1 MFGQQFIQYGEHG
14 LELGMRKQSGE
25 VFLESL
31 IGVLLT
37 AWLGAGMAF
46 CASQIMAAKAD
57 TKIINAAVL
66 EMRQVLR
73 VKGDSV
79 CGTTP
84 TISVLGKNI
93 TLSVNCQAQ
102 NTLSVS
108 SSGGSITVA
117 APQKVELS
125 ASAKSLGLRDG
136 DDVVVGSGERL

>member
-1 MFGQQFIQYGEHG
+1 MRQQ
-14 LELGMRKQSGE
+14 RGE

-46 CASQIMAAKAD
+46 CSAQILAARTD

-73 VKGDSV
+73 AKGDSV

-84 TISVLGKNI
+84 TVSVLGKNI
-93 TLSVNCQAQ
+93 TLDVTCQAQ
-102 NTLSVS
+102 NTLSVAS
-108 SSGGSITVA
+108 AGGAITIA
-117 APQKVELS
+117 APQKVELA
-125 ASAKSLGLRDG
+125 ASAKELGLRDG
-136 DDVVVGSGERL
+136 DDVVVGSGDRL

>member
-1 MFGQQFIQYGEHG
+1 MVRFVGRAQ
-14 LELGMRKQSGE
+14 KGE

-46 CASQIMAAKAD
+46 CASQILAAKAD

-73 VKGDSV
+73 SQGDSV

-93 TLSVNCQAQ
+93 TLTATCQAQ
-102 NTLSVS
+102 NSLSVV
-108 SSGGSITVA
+108 SSGGTISIA

-125 ASAKSLGLRDG
+125 ASAKALGLRDG
-136 DDVVVGSGERL
+136 DDVVVGSGDRL

>member
-1 MFGQQFIQYGEHG
+1 MHKQQ
-14 LELGMRKQSGE
+14 GE

-46 CASQIMAAKAD
+46 CASQIMAAKTD
-57 TKIINAAVL
+57 TKIINAAVM

-73 VKGDSV
+73 TQGDGV

-84 TISVLGKNI
+84 TVSVLGKNI
-93 TLSVNCQAQ
+93 VLTVTCQAQ
-102 NTLSVS
+102 NALNVS
-108 SSGGSITVA
+108 SAGGTISIA

-125 ASAKSLGLRDG
+125 ASAKSLGLREG
-136 DDVVVGSGERL
+136 DDVVVGSGDRL

>member
-1 MFGQQFIQYGEHG
+1 MRQQ
-14 LELGMRKQSGE
+14 KGE

-46 CASQIMAAKAD
+46 CSAQILAAKAD

-66 EMRQVLR
+66 EMRSVLR
-73 VKGDSV
+73 NKGDSV
-79 CGTTP
+79 CGTSP
-84 TISVLGKNI
+84 AVSVLGKNI
-93 TLSVNCQAQ
+93 TLTVTCQAQ
-102 NTLSVS
+102 NDLRVGSA
-108 SSGGSITVA
+108 GGTIAIA

-125 ASAKSLGLRDG
+125 ASATDLGLRDG

>member
-1 MFGQQFIQYGEHG
+1 MHKQQ
-14 LELGMRKQSGE
+14 GE

-46 CASQIMAAKAD
+46 CASQIMAAKTD
-57 TKIINAAVL
+57 TKIINAAVM

-73 VKGDSV
+73 VQGDNA

-84 TISVLGKNI
+84 TVSVLGKNI
-93 TLSVNCQAQ
+93 TLSVKCQAQ

-108 SSGGSITVA
+108 SAGGNISIA

-136 DDVVVGSGERL
+136 DDVVVGSGDRL

>member
-1 MFGQQFIQYGEHG
+1 MQRTQ
-14 LELGMRKQSGE
+14 KGE

-46 CASQIMAAKAD
+46 CASQILAAKAD

-73 VKGDSV
+73 TQGDRV
-79 CGTTP
+79 CGTSP

-93 TLSVNCQAQ
+93 TLTATCQAQ
-102 NTLSVS
+102 NNLNVAGA
-108 SSGGSITVA
+108 GGTISIA

>member
-1 MFGQQFIQYGEHG
+1 MIKQQ
-14 LELGMRKQSGE
+14 GE

-46 CASQIMAAKAD
+46 CASQILVAKTD
-57 TKIINAAVL
+57 TKIINAAVM

-73 VKGDSV
+73 IQGDGV
-79 CGTTP
+79 CGTKP
-84 TISVLGKNI
+84 SVSVLGKN
-93 TLSVNCQAQ
+93 TALTVRCQPQ
-102 NTLSVS
+102 NALNVS
-108 SSGGSITVA
+108 SAGGNIAIA

-125 ASAKSLGLRDG
+125 ASAKDLGLRNG